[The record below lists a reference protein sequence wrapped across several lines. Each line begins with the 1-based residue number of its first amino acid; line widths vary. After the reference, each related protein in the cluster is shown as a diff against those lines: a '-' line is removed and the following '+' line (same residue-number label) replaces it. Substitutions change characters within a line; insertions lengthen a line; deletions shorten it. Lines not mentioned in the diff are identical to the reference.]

1 MAKGAMK
8 SFSISK
14 ELALPTKPMELDT
27 DRNPWQ
33 WVGCDCSA
41 ASPCFSRSRC
51 DALASHRR
59 VPSVPLALRMPDLP
73 GTRSMVRW
81 MGTNEP
87 FIVDAI
93 TSILRVA
100 CASPDAVFV
109 DSGTNEGMWTVLG
122 AHFRCRTVGI
132 EPQPQCLPSVR
143 EGLRINGL
151 SARVYNALL
160 APTDTSVS
168 IDTSA
173 PCHGGF
179 QPAASERAAHDPA
192 AHHQWIQSF
201 RLDDLDELKSPHTF
215 VALWH
220 LDVEG
225 AEIPV
230 LRSAARLLATR
241 RIQRVLFEVSL
252 KRWGRLG
259 IPGKQ
264 AGLAELRALFAGWTC
279 TWACNGRPFPWAAVE
294 RHTVYCAPPWNE
306 HSDLGW
312 GLFDV
317 FCVAPGI
324 DPAWNATRPSFS
336 TSGIL

>member
-1 MAKGAMK
+1 MNSNAQF
-8 SFSISK
+8 FSLSK

-27 DRNPWQ
+27 DRIPRK

-41 ASPCFSRSRC
+41 ASPCFSQARC
-51 DALASHRR
+51 DALATHRR

-87 FIVDAI
+87 FMVDAI

-100 CASPDAVFV
+100 CASPGAVFV
-109 DSGTNEGMWTVLG
+109 DSGMNEGMWTILG
-122 AHFRCRTVGI
+122 AHFRCHTIGV
-132 EPQPQCLPSVR
+132 EPQPQCIPPVLAA
-143 EGLRINGL
+143 LDHNGL
-151 SARVYNALL
+151 GARVINAFL
-160 APTDTSVS
+160 APNPMTAT
-168 IDTSA
+168 IDTFA

-179 QPAASERAAHDPA
+179 QPNALARTPRDSTPRHKQVASSR
-192 AHHQWIQSF
+192 
-201 RLDDLDELKSPHTF
+201 LDELEELRDPNTF

-230 LRSAARLLATR
+230 LRSAAKLFSAR
-241 RIQRVLFEVSL
+241 RIKRVLFEVSL
-252 KRWGRLG
+252 RRWGKFG
-259 IPGKQ
+259 IASKQ
-264 AGLAELRALFAGWTC
+264 AGLDELSALFAGWTC
-279 TWACNGRPFPWAAVE
+279 TWACNGRPFPWKPVE
-294 RHTVYCAPPWNE
+294 RRAVYCAPPWNE

-317 FCVAPGI
+317 FCVAPGVT
-324 DPAWNATRPSFS
+324 PMWNATR
-336 TSGIL
+336 

>member
-1 MAKGAMK
+1 MTNRARL
-8 SFSISK
+8 FSISK

-27 DRNPWQ
+27 DRVSWK

-51 DALASHRR
+51 DALSTHRR
-59 VPSVPLALRMPDLP
+59 VPSVPLSLRMPDLP
-73 GTRSMVRW
+73 ATRAMVRW

-87 FIVDAI
+87 FMVDAI
-93 TSILRVA
+93 TSILRAA
-100 CASPDAVFV
+100 CSTSDAVFV
-109 DSGTNEGMWTVLG
+109 DSGMNEGMWTVLG
-122 AHFRCRTVGI
+122 AHFGCHTIGI
-132 EPQPQCLPSVR
+132 EPQPQCLPPVR
-143 EGLRINGL
+143 EALRINGL
-151 SARVYNALL
+151 SARVVNAML
-160 APTDTSVS
+160 APTDVSVS

-179 QPAASERAAHDPA
+179 QPPNGSGRAWGPRHERVE
-192 AHHQWIQSF
+192 SF
-201 RLDDLDELKSPHTF
+201 RLDDLDELKDPRTH

-241 RIQRVLFEVSL
+241 RIERILFEVSL
-252 KRWGRLG
+252 KRWGRFG
-259 IPGKQ
+259 IASKQ
-264 AGLAELRALFAGWTC
+264 AGLDELRAMFAGWTC
-279 TWACNGRPFPWAAVE
+279 TWACNGRPFPWTPVP
-294 RHTVYCAPPWNE
+294 RFQVYCAPPWNE

-324 DPAWNATRPSFS
+324 VPMWNATR
-336 TSGIL
+336 